1 MLLVVKPELTTS
13 LKTLFAYITGS
24 FLRTDKVLVNLVLG
38 SGKSLRKTKSHPTR
52 YRNQTNTFIKLQAE
66 LRFLHMVLL
75 YLLEVLSPHKP
86 SRHLLV
92 SWSVCLDFLK
102 RQGSYTSIP
111 TLLSEHMFEKNICS
125 LHHHK
130 FMFFLIILQD
140 IWNAVTFFS
149 FRKRNKIRG
158 LWH

>member
-52 YRNQTNTFIKLQAE
+52 YRNQTNIFIKLRAE

-102 RQGSYTSIP
+102 RQGSYTSN
-111 TLLSEHMFEKNICS
+111 SS
-125 LHHHK
+125 
-130 FMFFLIILQD
+130 
-140 IWNAVTFFS
+140 
-149 FRKRNKIRG
+149 IRARV
-158 LWH
+158 

>member
-52 YRNQTNTFIKLQAE
+52 YRNQTNIFIKLQAE

-86 SRHLLV
+86 SRHMLV

-102 RQGSYTSIP
+102 RQGSYTSKFQLFYQS
-111 TLLSEHMFEKNICS
+111 TCLKKNICS

-130 FMFFLIILQD
+130 FMFFLNILQD
-140 IWNAVTFFS
+140 I
-149 FRKRNKIRG
+149 
-158 LWH
+158 